1 LEIWKKHGILGVEME
16 SQSLFTLAKRLGAKV
31 LSIITVS
38 DNVFTREPTSAKDR
52 EQSFNNMIKIALE
65 TA

>member
-1 LEIWKKHGILGVEME
+1 ME

-31 LSIITVS
+31 LSILSVS

>member
-16 SQSLFTLAKRLGAKV
+16 YQSFFTLAKRLGAKV
-31 LSIITVS
+31 LSILSVS
-38 DNVFTREPTSAKDR
+38 DNVFTGEATSAKDR

-65 TA
+65 ID

>member
-1 LEIWKKHGILGVEME
+1 ME
-16 SQSLFTLAKRLGAKV
+16 SQSLFTHAKRFGVKALT
-31 LSIITVS
+31 IITAS